1 MSSVSGGDVRKDFL
15 LATIA
20 NYFGIPLRHD
30 SVARLAESPKLNNFL
45 DDGNA
50 SLLSANL
57 DPGEDI
63 FTPIYIMHDPPIY
76 EYQIQLPPKALE
88 L

>member
-20 NYFGIPLRHD
+20 NYFGIQLRHE
-30 SVARLAESPKLNNFL
+30 SIARLAESPQLNNFL
-45 DDGNA
+45 DDGNS

-57 DPGEDI
+57 DPGEEI
-63 FTPIYIMHDPPIY
+63 PLFV
-76 EYQIQLPPKALE
+76 
-88 L
+88 

>member
-20 NYFGIPLRHD
+20 NYFGIPLRHE
-30 SVARLAESPKLNNFL
+30 SVARLADSPKLNYFL

-63 FTPIYIMHDPPIY
+63 LSIPYLLSYIENYFCLH
-76 EYQIQLPPKALE
+76 E
-88 L
+88 